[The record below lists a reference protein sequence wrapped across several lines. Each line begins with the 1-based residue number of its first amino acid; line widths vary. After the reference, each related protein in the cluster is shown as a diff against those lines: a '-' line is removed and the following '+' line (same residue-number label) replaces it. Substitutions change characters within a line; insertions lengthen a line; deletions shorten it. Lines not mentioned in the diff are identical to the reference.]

1 MSNIALPVVAV
12 SSAGIQQPQ
21 QQHQQQQQ
29 FTNANIASIELNHH
43 TFQTW
48 IDILIDVNSNEEI
61 KLKAVQ
67 DLSLHLEIMQTLPTY
82 AQLIE
87 DSMRKFIRFLSET
100 EPQFTNESQLQQIRK
115 KILEIIQRTA
125 PIFIPA
131 AIGPGSAVAALLN
144 TGNQSIDQ
152 RLNLSK
158 ELLYFMYGLLEK
170 ENEENVIICLKI
182 ITDYHRHLKIH
193 LNNNEVNSRFYSR
206 RLLFFQR
213 A

>member
-1 MSNIALPVVAV
+1 MSNIAPSASAV
-12 SSAGIQQPQ
+12 SNMNTQ
-21 QQHQQQQQ
+21 QQQQQQQQ
-29 FTNANIASIELNHH
+29 FSNASIASIELNHH

-48 IDILIDVNSNEEI
+48 IDILVDVNSNEEI

-87 DSMRKFIRFLSET
+87 DSMRKFIRFLSDT

-125 PIFIPA
+125 PIFSPPT
-131 AIGPGSAVAALLN
+131 IGPGSAVAALLSSN
-144 TGNQSIDQ
+144 TQSIDQ
-152 RLNLSK
+152 RLILSK

-182 ITDYHRHLKIH
+182 ITDYHRHLKMN
-193 LNNNEVNSRFYSR
+193 LSNNEVNYIII
-206 RLLFFQR
+206 
-213 A
+213 